1 MNIKKLIISALAVCT
16 IGSAAIS
23 PASATL
29 TGRANC
35 GSVGCYNSK
44 TSTVKGKYAKAT
56 VKYTGKNTGIIN
68 WESTGTASVKNLGSF
83 DSRYG
88 STFAK
93 NGALWGVKKNGGYT
107 QLGLDSYFRKGET
120 INGSK
125 FVTYHNGLKYKGV
138 EAEIWS
144 EYGRTTYCQYFNLTL
159 TR

>member
-29 TGRANC
+29 TDRANC
-35 GSVGCYNSK
+35 GSVGCYKSK
-44 TSTVKGKYAKAT
+44 YTTKYGKYAAGT
-56 VKYTGKNTGIIN
+56 LEYVGRNTGIVN
-68 WESTGTASVKNLGSF
+68 WEATGNMAIINHGTYDK
-83 DSRYG
+83 RYG
-88 STFAK
+88 KTFAK
-93 NGALWGVKKNGGYT
+93 NGSLWGVKKNGGFT
-107 QLGLDSYFRKGET
+107 LVDSDNYFRQGEE
-120 INGSK
+120 INGK
-125 FVTYHNGLKYKGV
+125 LVTYHNGLKYKGV